1 MFSKLK
7 WIVHTKAFSSFI
19 YYFIMIY
26 LSTLRLKTS
35 NLQNL
40 MTLLGRGETILLCC
54 WHQQF
59 FSAIRNFKRFNKYN
73 PAIMISRSRDGE
85 LISRV
90 AHRVGWKTARGSSS
104 KGGRSAMNAMIAH
117 LKSNKLAAHILDG
130 PQGPIGKVKP
140 GAIKIAQESG
150 ALIVP
155 FYVEADNAWYV
166 KSWDQFMLPKPFS
179 RVTLCYGDEIKFA
192 PSDSSAEFERQIQE
206 LEETMKDWLVLKYPV
221 KKGEGTKETAL

>member
-7 WIVHTKAFSSFI
+7 WIVHTKAFSSFV
-19 YYFIMIY
+19 YYFLMIY

-35 NLQNL
+35 NLQNF
-40 MTLLGRGETILLCC
+40 MTLLERGETLLLCC

-59 FSAIRNFKRFNKYN
+59 FSAIRNFKRYSKYN
-73 PAIMISRSRDGE
+73 PAIMISQSRDGE
-85 LISRV
+85 FISRV

-104 KGGRSAMNAMIAH
+104 KGGKTAMNAMIAH
-117 LKSNKLAAHILDG
+117 LKDHKFAAHILDG

-140 GAIKIAQESG
+140 GAIKMAHESG

-155 FYVEADNAWYV
+155 FHVEAENAWHF

-179 RVTLCYGDEIKFA
+179 KVTLYYGDAIKLT
-192 PSDSSAEFERQIQE
+192 PCDSSEEFEQQIRQ
-206 LEETMKDWLVLKYPV
+206 LEDTMKDWLVLKYPV
-221 KKGEGTKETAL
+221 KP